1 MALEREDLVV
11 VQNLSES
18 GRLMKCTVSSLFT
31 ESAELEGIDGGTVQ
45 LSAGEY
51 DYIADGDENCATCVS
66 IPFLPH
72 LDEAPMA
79 DIGDPCNIGK
89 VAVVVQDLD
98 PLP

>member
-1 MALEREDLVV
+1 
-11 VQNLSES
+11 
-18 GRLMKCTVSSLFT
+18 MKCTVSSLFT
-31 ESAELEGIDGGTVQ
+31 KSAELEGIDGGTVE

-51 DYIADGDENCATCVS
+51 DYIADGDEDCATCIS
-66 IPFLPH
+66 IARLPH
-72 LDEAPMA
+72 LDDAPMA